1 MDTTGPEFEPLAED
15 FARETLLK
23 VLAHHDS
30 FEGHSQFTTWV
41 HKIAVPVA
49 FTALRRRRWKDVS
62 LESWLD
68 TEHGG
73 ATPSFMTDPAPG
85 PEATAERSEILARLQ
100 KIMREELTDKQ
111 RQALTAM
118 ARARFGWAGP

>member
-1 MDTTGPEFEPLAED
+1 M
-15 FARETLLK
+15 
-23 VLAHHDS
+23 LAHHDS

-41 HKIAVPVA
+41 HKIAVQVA
-49 FTALRRRRWKDVS
+49 LTELRRRWKDVS
-62 LESWLD
+62 LESWLE
-68 TEHGG
+68 TEHGE

-85 PEATAERSEILARLQ
+85 LEAAAERSEILARLQ

-118 ARARFGWAGP
+118 ARARYGWAGPWGTVVLSHWRLGAL